1 MSRLEPG
8 LLSQALG
15 LPNEVISKIPTAE
28 VYIKQGEV
36 IARDSAKAR
45 TLQVLDPKHTHRFR
59 LMAQSPR
66 VRSSGGTIHIASARE
81 YPISTTFTAIIT
93 KLKPGS
99 VHAPHWHPIA
109 NEWHYV
115 ARGRTRVTLFA
126 SDKRLAIA
134 ELSAGDCAYIP
145 RGCGHSVQNIGE
157 EECEIVGAL
166 DNGIYSEA
174 LLSDWIAKVPRQ
186 LLANNLGL
194 PEQAFTNMTQGRS
207 SIIAA
212 V

>member
-1 MSRLEPG
+1 
-8 LLSQALG
+8 
-15 LPNEVISKIPTAE
+15 
-28 VYIKQGEV
+28 V

-45 TLQVLDPKHTHRFR
+45 TLQVLDQKRTHRFR

-66 VRSSGGTIHIASARE
+66 VASSGGIASARE
-81 YPISTTFTAIIT
+81 YPISITFTAVIT

-99 VHAPHWHPIA
+99 VHAPHWHPNA

-115 ARGRTRVTLFA
+115 AEGRTRVTLFA

-145 RGCGHSVQNIGE
+145 RGCGHSVQNIGA

-194 PEQAFTNMTQGRS
+194 PEEAFTNLTQGRS
-207 SIIAA
+207 SIMAA
-212 V
+212 A